1 MRVNKDLMIIYPF
14 AIIVSIYA
22 IASFG
27 VTDSFPDTISYISAW
42 DNIVHG
48 QIDKLRTPI
57 YPVYLGLAKV
67 IFGLES
73 FEYYA
78 VIGQYLFFLLSIAP
92 FHSICHRLISNSRIV
107 FWTTVFYAVNPFIFS
122 WSACILTESL
132 AISGIIF
139 LMYFIIRLYDSFSY
153 LRLFAATLLL
163 VALLMLRPAFIYLIP
178 VVLVS
183 WGYLLMKPEKRRQA
197 IAVISSTVFACLV
210 LISYM
215 SAYRQQYGLYAT
227 SQVSTVN
234 RWLIARQYGL
244 INPDVIA
251 DSAFRA
257 DIRESYRLHGE
268 RYEGAISDPYCEGMQ
283 AEEKFFFNKYDVR
296 TINEVLDASFFS
308 HPFKD
313 MSKAIGRAYKASS
326 KPLFFLYAKLGWME
340 SLSDCLQFRMQHLYF
355 FLTLYFVFLL
365 VIVIRQRYVPWI
377 TISMFLFTISNLIL
391 VIVGAPEEWNRLVLP
406 SFPISIILF
415 AQLCAL
421 FSVKPLKEIELQ

>member
-1 MRVNKDLMIIYPF
+1 MIIYPF

-27 VTDSFPDTISYISAW
+27 VTDGCPDTISYISAW

-48 QIDKLRTPI
+48 QLDKLRTPL
-57 YPVYLGLAKV
+57 YPIYLGLAKEF
-67 IFGLES
+67 FGLES

-78 VIGQYLFFLLSIAP
+78 IIGQYLIFLLSIAP
-92 FHSICHRLISNSRIV
+92 FHSICHRLISNSRIA
-107 FWTTVFYAVNPFIFS
+107 FWTTAFYALNPFIFS

-132 AISGIIF
+132 AISGTIF

-153 LRLFAATLLL
+153 LRLFAATILL
-163 VALLMLRPAFIYLIP
+163 VALLLLRPAFIYFIP
-178 VVLVS
+178 VIIVS
-183 WGYLLMKPEKRRQA
+183 WGYLLKKPEQSRQA

-215 SAYRQQYGLYAT
+215 SAYRQQYGLFAT

-234 RWLIARQYGL
+234 RWFIARQYGL

-268 RYEGAISDPYCEGMQ
+268 RYEGAISDPFCEGMY

-296 TINEVLDASFFS
+296 TINEVLDASFIS
-308 HPFKD
+308 HPFENL
-313 MSKAIGRAYKASS
+313 SKAIGRAYKASS
-326 KPLFFLYAKLGWME
+326 KPLFFIYAEFGWMKL
-340 SLSDCLQFRMQHLYF
+340 LSFLLPFRMLHLYL
-355 FLTLYFVFLL
+355 FLSVYSVILI

-377 TISMFLFTISNLIL
+377 SISMLLFTISNLIL
-391 VIVGAPEEWNRLVLP
+391 VIVGAHEEWNRLVLP
-406 SFPISIILF
+406 SFPIFIILF

-421 FSVKPLKEIELQ
+421 FSVKPIKEIELQ